1 MYKIS
6 FDNLI
11 LGLSE
16 IVDRTVTIEEI
27 HKATGIHKNTL
38 VYFRKDALCPRKAA
52 MEGIFNFAV
61 DLLVKESNLE
71 EHKAPEIVSMLF
83 FTKVLSE

>member
-11 LGLSE
+11 SGLSDL
-16 IVDRTVTIEEI
+16 VDRKVTIEEI

-61 DLLVKESNLE
+61 DLLVKETNLE
-71 EHKAPEIVSMLF
+71 NQAPEIVSMLL

>member
-11 LGLSE
+11 LGLSD
-16 IVDRTVTIEEI
+16 IVNRTVTIEEI

-61 DLLVKESNLE
+61 DLLVKETNLE
-71 EHKAPEIVSMLF
+71 DQAPEIVSMLL

>member
-11 LGLSE
+11 SGLSDL
-16 IVDRTVTIEEI
+16 VDRKVTIEEI

-61 DLLVKESNLE
+61 DLLVKETNLE
-71 EHKAPEIVSMLF
+71 DQAPEIVSMLL